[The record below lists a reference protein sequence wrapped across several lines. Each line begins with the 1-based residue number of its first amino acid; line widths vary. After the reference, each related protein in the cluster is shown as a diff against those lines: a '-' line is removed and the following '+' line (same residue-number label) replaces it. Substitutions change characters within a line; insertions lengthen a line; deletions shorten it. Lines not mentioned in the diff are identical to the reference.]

1 MNWVLWLVVGPLAI
15 IAVVYGLVYGASARR
30 SRRYRPGRPYEF
42 TPVWFLARPEQLGAQ
57 DDGQAA
63 LPAVPE
69 PRPSGMGSKGGASGK
84 W

>member
-42 TPVWFLARPEQLGAQ
+42 TPVWFLARPEQLAARA
-57 DDGQAA
+57 DGRAE
-63 LPAVPE
+63 LPALAE
-69 PRPSGMGSKGGASGK
+69 PRPSGMGTKGGASGK